1 MNVTLYMAVSADGFI
16 ARKDDSTPWSDEEW
30 AAFLTE
36 VHSVGNMI
44 IGRRTFES
52 IVERSSS
59 FEEYGSAVL
68 VVVSES
74 MMRDSKADSNVLVVD
89 SPEAALRLLD
99 ERGFSCSLLAG
110 GATLNA
116 AFLKSGLVD
125 TLVLDVEPRVLGS
138 GLRLFSGEISER
150 GLRLDE
156 VRKLSGQSVQ
166 LRYSVVK

>member
-36 VHSVGNMI
+36 VHSVGNMV

-52 IVERSSS
+52 ILERSSS

-68 VVVSES
+68 VVVSKS
-74 MMRDSKADSNVLVVD
+74 MRDSEAYPNVLVVD

-125 TLVLDVEPRVLGS
+125 TLVLDVEPRLLGS
-138 GLRLFSGEISER
+138 GLRLFAGEVPER
-150 GLRLDE
+150 DLQLNE
-156 VRKLSGQSVQ
+156 VRNLSEQSIQ